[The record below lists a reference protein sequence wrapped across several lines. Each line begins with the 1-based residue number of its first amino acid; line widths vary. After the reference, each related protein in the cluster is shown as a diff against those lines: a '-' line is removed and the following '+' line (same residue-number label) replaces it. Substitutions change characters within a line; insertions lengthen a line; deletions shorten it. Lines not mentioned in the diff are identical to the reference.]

1 MVERT
6 AVNRL
11 VPGSS
16 PGRGVPHSVST
27 SFFNISEDE
36 VSFTISILIKPI
48 SSSFALFSL
57 ISKYISFEKV
67 DNMKSGCKYFQ
78 ILYFGNCI

>member
-16 PGRGVPHSVST
+16 PGRGVFVFPIMIEYQNKLIGIFYG
-27 SFFNISEDE
+27 FFNSDTFC
-36 VSFTISILIKPI
+36 FTTS
-48 SSSFALFSL
+48 
-57 ISKYISFEKV
+57 
-67 DNMKSGCKYFQ
+67 N
-78 ILYFGNCI
+78 